1 LPETILLMITEKNNK
16 KKIDSTK
23 AQDVDQVKAFIQ
35 KAKIQNEALKKIIST
50 LDKQKDNKTK

>member
-1 LPETILLMITEKNNK
+1 MITENNNK

-23 AQDVDQVKAFIQ
+23 AKDVDQVKAFIQ
-35 KAKIQNEALKKIIST
+35 KTKIQNEALKKIIST